1 MHAQLWL
8 SQHMPSVLDTVPDR
22 VTSCSRFSN
31 NNWWK
36 MIIITL
42 PVNYQ
47 QSLLHQWTRVQG
59 HPGHKTPST
68 ELTTQMQR
76 SPWVNTLISTELTTP
91 VQYSL
96 GVRVKEQTFQIV
108 SKMIVNTSKHYKL
121 SNKHVTEVSTDVW
134 NCLIELEWLED
145 IVCLSRTHS
154 SEEVSDQIKTVQ
166 NQSKNKENWEET
178 YLVDRRY

>member
-1 MHAQLWL
+1 
-8 SQHMPSVLDTVPDR
+8 
-22 VTSCSRFSN
+22 
-31 NNWWK
+31 

-47 QSLLHQWTRVQG
+47 QSLLNQWARVQH

-76 SPWVNTLISTELTTP
+76 SSWANTLISTELTTP

-96 GVRVKEQTFQIV
+96 RVRVKEQTFQIV
-108 SKMIVNTSKHYKL
+108 SKMIVNTSKHCKL

-145 IVCLSRTHS
+145 IACLSRTHS
-154 SEEVSDQIKTVQ
+154 SGEVSDQIKTEQ